1 MTMRN
6 SSLNSLHNEFRPVAI
21 ELYERMVRS
30 HQSGF
35 VKYRFDI
42 FETLRSFDRQNDL
55 FAKGVTKARAGDSAQ
70 NFGFAIDLV
79 PFLTSQQAA
88 ALGVRTG
95 WYWPEI
101 ADPAWKVLQ
110 ETAAALNLK
119 TISWDK
125 PHAEH
130 ASWKTMKR

>member
-55 FAKGVTKARAGDSAQ
+55 FAKGVTKARAGDSAH
-70 NFGFAIDLV
+70 NFGLAIDLV
-79 PFLTSQQAA
+79 PFLRANRRQRSAYGPDGTGRKLPIQ
-88 ALGVRTG
+88 LGKYFKRRRRRSISKRSVGT
-95 WYWPEI
+95 
-101 ADPAWKVLQ
+101 
-110 ETAAALNLK
+110 NLMQNM
-119 TISWDK
+119 
-125 PHAEH
+125 P
-130 ASWKTMKR
+130 RGRR